1 MMGNLSLRAD
11 SAAPIPGQ
19 SSAPGHAQFQ
29 DPVPKMH
36 GAPLTTPGCAM
47 LLLDRVTLVLQV
59 TPPTQHKETL
69 LLCVSRKGDPWFV
82 TKPKGAWDYFSR
94 LRLRVYSM
102 DAENC
107 SYWTH
112 GSPVCLEH
120 IALVISVLFVLQR
133 RAGQEEVEASR
144 VRHCSLAPSVAAAI
158 FSVFLDFL
166 CICSCSFLLSF
177 SLCFSIFSWAF
188 RAFSRDTFISFSFFL
203 TTARSWDDVIPRA

>member
-1 MMGNLSLRAD
+1 
-11 SAAPIPGQ
+11 
-19 SSAPGHAQFQ
+19 
-29 DPVPKMH
+29 
-36 GAPLTTPGCAM
+36 
-47 LLLDRVTLVLQV
+47 
-59 TPPTQHKETL
+59 
-69 LLCVSRKGDPWFV
+69 
-82 TKPKGAWDYFSR
+82 
-94 LRLRVYSM
+94 M

-120 IALVISVLFVLQR
+120 IALVVSVFFVLQR
-133 RAGQEEVEASR
+133 RAGQEEVEAPG

-158 FSVFLDFL
+158 FSVFLDFR

-203 TTARSWDDVIPRA
+203 TTARSWDDVIPRAWEGNTHTNHLKTDDPLFMMRLVSQDSPNSGTDINIIQEVENEEERSTFAKGLRTAGLSFTCSFALWSPEHSTV